1 MGRNPNV
8 VQSLDSKLGLI
19 FIPILSPEKVTAI
32 KPENLEYQIVP
43 ADKDGES
50 KTVDVDKIKRKENL
64 QRIIT
69 YAIKTNAKQ
78 SETNKVSSAS
88 FRAAIN

>member
-1 MGRNPNV
+1 MNTV
-8 VQSLDSKLGLI
+8 
-19 FIPILSPEKVTAI
+19 FIPSGSPEKVTAI

-43 ADKDGES
+43 ADKKDGES

-78 SETNKVSSAS
+78 SETNKVSLSI
-88 FRAAIN
+88 FLPINVV